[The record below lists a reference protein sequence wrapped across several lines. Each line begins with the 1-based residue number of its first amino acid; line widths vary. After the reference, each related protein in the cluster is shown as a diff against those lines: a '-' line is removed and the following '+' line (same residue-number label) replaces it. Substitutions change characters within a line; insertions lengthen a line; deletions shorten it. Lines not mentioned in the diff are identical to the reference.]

1 MRVKPPTVTGMVM
14 NHKFEGHSKYEEE
27 INRKGGN
34 SKYLKRT
41 GKLPSALSEELRMLQ
56 LTKLESKPASFN
68 YNTKTIYSEKFT
80 SKELPEDG
88 NPKNYRGYR
97 EYNQVINIR

>member
-41 GKLPSALSEELRMLQ
+41 GKLPSYLSEELRML
-56 LTKLESKPASFN
+56 
-68 YNTKTIYSEKFT
+68 
-80 SKELPEDG
+80 
-88 NPKNYRGYR
+88 
-97 EYNQVINIR
+97 